1 MHYASRA
8 RPSLGLNDFVSSS
21 PRPPFIRLGAF
32 YFFYFAVIGGFMPYW
47 GLYLQSLGFNA
58 EAIGQ
63 LMAVVMATRI
73 IAPNFWGYIA
83 DSTGQRLRLV
93 RIGAF
98 MICIGWLGVFVAREF
113 WPLAAVLLAY
123 GFFQNAILAQFEAV
137 TMAHLGRQ
145 RERYSQV
152 RVWGSLGFIVTG
164 TGLGLAFDHYD
175 VSMLPLA
182 LLACAVA
189 TWLASLFVPDIA
201 TPTRHEADSNVW
213 QLLKQTPVWSF
224 FLAHFLLQLSHAPYY
239 TFYSIFLE
247 EHGYSRTHIGWL
259 WGVGVFAEVAIFIVM
274 HKFLPWVGEQRLML
288 ISLLLA
294 ALRWVLIGQFVDTVE
309 VIWLAQLLHAASFA
323 TFHAA
328 AMTRIY
334 RYFGDGNQGQGQAVY
349 SMLWGTGVA
358 LGSWWVGM
366 LWAPD
371 TGPWIFTAAAGLC
384 VLAFIALHYGA
395 RRSLPTIS
403 A

>member
-1 MHYASRA
+1 
-8 RPSLGLNDFVSSS
+8 
-21 PRPPFIRLGAF
+21 LGAF

-47 GLYLQSLGFNA
+47 GLYLQTLGFNA

-73 IAPNFWGYIA
+73 IAPSFWGYIA

-98 MICIGWLGVFVAREF
+98 MICIGWLGVFTAREF

-137 TMAHLGRQ
+137 TMAHLGSQ
-145 RERYSQV
+145 RARYSQV

-164 TGLGLAFDHYD
+164 TGLGLAFDYYD
-175 VSMLPLA
+175 LAMLPLA

-189 TWLASLFVPDIA
+189 TWLASLWVPDVV
-201 TPTRHEADSNVW
+201 TPTRHDASTSIW
-213 QLLKQTPVWSF
+213 QVLQQTPVWSF
-224 FLAHFLLQLSHAPYY
+224 FIAHFLLQFSHAPYY

-259 WGVGVFAEVAIFIVM
+259 WGVGVLAEVGIFLVM
-274 HKFLPWVGEQRLML
+274 HRFLPWVGELRLML

-294 ALRWVLIGQFVDTVE
+294 ALRWVLIGQFVDNVQI
-309 VIWLAQLLHAASFA
+309 IWLAQLLHAASFA

-328 AMTRIY
+328 AMALIY
-334 RYFGDGNQGQGQAVY
+334 RHFGDGNQGQGQAIY

-366 LWAPD
+366 LWAPEM
-371 TGPWIFTAAAGLC
+371 GPWIFTAAASMC
-384 VLAFIALHYGA
+384 VLAFFILYYGA
-395 RRSLPTIS
+395 RRSDALALVHP